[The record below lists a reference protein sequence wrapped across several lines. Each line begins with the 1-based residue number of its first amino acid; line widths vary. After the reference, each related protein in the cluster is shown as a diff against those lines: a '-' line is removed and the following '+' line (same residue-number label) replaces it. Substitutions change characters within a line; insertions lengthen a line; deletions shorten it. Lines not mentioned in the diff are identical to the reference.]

1 MKNDLDSVA
10 RTCDAALREFGFSRK
25 GKRSTRRDATSICWI
40 DVYAA
45 GHADPG
51 ELEFYAHFFVKL
63 ESIHSYIYAKSADDY
78 RPRSDLLDHDA
89 SYACWDAS
97 VPPPPRFQS
106 PGGVHGPWRLAR
118 SAISAASAE
127 IAESVGQFWKSTVS
141 LACTNFGLANLI
153 LTSASATPNELEMVA
168 AIGFRERDSQ
178 LVDTA
183 IARLG
188 ATLQSERSHIR
199 RRDAE
204 RIRSKLMLFREHLQ
218 V

>member
-1 MKNDLDSVA
+1 MKNDLNSVA
-10 RTCDAALREFGFSRK
+10 RTCDEALRVFGFSRK
-25 GKRSTRRDATSICWI
+25 GEKSTRRDATSICWI

-45 GHADPG
+45 GHADPS

-63 ESIHSYIYAKSADDY
+63 ESVHSYIYAKSADDY

-89 SYACWDAS
+89 SYVCWDAS
-97 VPPPPRFQS
+97 VSPPSGFQAA
-106 PGGVHGPWRLAR
+106 GGAHGPWRLAR
-118 SAISAASAE
+118 SAISTAKLE
-127 IAESVGQFWKSTVS
+127 IADCVGQFWKSTAS

-153 LTSASATPNELEMVA
+153 LTSASAAPNELEMVA
-168 AIGFRERDSQ
+168 AIGFREKDSQ

-188 ATLQSERSHIR
+188 ATLQSERSNIR
-199 RRDAE
+199 RREAE
-204 RIRSKLMLFREHLQ
+204 RIRSKLMRFREHLQ